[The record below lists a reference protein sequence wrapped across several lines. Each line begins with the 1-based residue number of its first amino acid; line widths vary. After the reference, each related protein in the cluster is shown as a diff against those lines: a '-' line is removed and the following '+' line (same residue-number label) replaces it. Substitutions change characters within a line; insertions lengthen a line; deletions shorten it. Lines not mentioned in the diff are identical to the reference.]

1 VAPTVSIIGATLT
14 GNRGAEAMLVT
25 SIAKVRERFPGAKF
39 FIHSYFPDE
48 DRALTDDP
56 AVEIVDASPV
66 ALVLQYFPASVAE
79 RAVRTVGLKLP
90 GFVLPAGPRGLRD
103 SDMLL
108 DVFGV
113 SYNDGREKFLPF
125 NVLSNW
131 PAMLMGTPV
140 VKLSQGMGTYNHPVT
155 RAVGKWMLGRCRRV
169 FARGK
174 ESLKMAT
181 DVGLGPVLGYAPDIA
196 FLYEPSHS
204 LSEENPDYSE
214 AVAADLAKRKAAGGR
229 ILIFSLSAVVE
240 KKVNASGQDYI
251 AEMASIVDAM
261 LERGLTVVLLPNANR
276 EGVAS
281 RHNNDIP
288 VVEAV
293 EARVQHPAA
302 GEHLIALRRG
312 LNAGGLREVIRE
324 ADYMVASR
332 FHAMIAGLALGVPT
346 LVLGWSHKYREI
358 LAMFG
363 LQDWAYDF
371 SELDVKVL
379 VKRIDE
385 LIEGAATL
393 RENIANNIERVNG
406 EAQAQFDWL
415 ADALRAAPSA
425 RS

>member
-1 VAPTVSIIGATLT
+1 MAPTVSIIGATLT

>member
-1 VAPTVSIIGATLT
+1 MLT
-14 GNRGAEAMLVT
+14 T

-39 FIHSYFPDE
+39 FIHSYFPAE
-48 DRALTDDP
+48 DRQLSDDP

-66 ALVLQYFPASVAE
+66 ALVFQYFPAAVAE
-79 RAVRTVGLKLP
+79 RIVRTVGWSLP
-90 GFVLPAGPRGLRD
+90 GIVLPAGPRGLRD

-131 PAMLMGTPV
+131 PSMLMGTPV
-140 VKLSQGMGTYNHPVT
+140 VKLSQGLGTYDHPVT
-155 RAVGKWMLGRCRRV
+155 RAVGKWMLGKCLRV
-169 FARGK
+169 FARGQ
-174 ESLKMAT
+174 ESLRMAT
-181 DVGLGPVLGYAPDIA
+181 DVGLGTVLGYAPDIA

-204 LSEENPDYSE
+204 LSDENPDYSE
-214 AVAADLAKRKAAGGR
+214 SVAADLARRKADGGR
-229 ILIFSLSAVVE
+229 VFILSVSAVVE
-240 KKVNASGQDYI
+240 KKVNAAGKDY
-251 AEMASIVDAM
+251 ASEMAAIVDAM

-293 EARVQHPAA
+293 LSAVQHPDAA
-302 GEHLIALRRG
+302 KRVVPLRRG

-371 SELDVKVL
+371 SELDVNVL
-379 VKRIDE
+379 VRRIDE
-385 LIEGAATL
+385 LIDDAPAI
-393 RENIANNIERVNG
+393 RESIGNNIQRVNN
-406 EAQAQFDWL
+406 EARAQFDWVVAAL
-415 ADALRAAPSA
+415 AGASNA
-425 RS
+425 RP